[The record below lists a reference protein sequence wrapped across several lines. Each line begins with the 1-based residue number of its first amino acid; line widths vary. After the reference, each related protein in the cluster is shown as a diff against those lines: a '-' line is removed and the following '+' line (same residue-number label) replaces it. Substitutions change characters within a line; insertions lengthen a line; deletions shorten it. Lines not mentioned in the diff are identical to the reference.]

1 VVRRNLGF
9 SVAYNAVASVLAM
22 AGIVGPLLSA
32 VMMPVSSLIVV
43 LSSATTRA
51 FARRSPRPRPTGAEA

>member
-1 VVRRNLGF
+1 
-9 SVAYNAVASVLAM
+9 
-22 AGIVGPLLSA
+22 